1 MTFLSLEAV
10 HRLRDVATWP
20 ELPPDRYVILR
31 PIGRGGMG
39 AVFAARDVRL
49 DREVAV
55 KVSNGVDRASP
66 LDARLEQEARI
77 LASLEHPGIV
87 PIHDAG
93 VLDDGRAF
101 YVMKLVR
108 GETLTTA
115 ASRLDTESAR
125 LAVFERVVE
134 AVGFAHAAGIVHRD
148 IKPGNVMI
156 GAFGEVLVLDWG
168 LARSAATLQPEGR
181 AGTPGFMAPEQ
192 RGGATASGARPT
204 PDLKVRPPVGP
215 AADVYALGALLF
227 WLLTAAAPPD
237 GREAIAAEL
246 RRTAVAPGVRL
257 RAIVSKCLAAD
268 AGDRYPDAAALAGD
282 LARYRADLPVIAHRD
297 TWIER
302 AIRMFATY
310 RTFILLVLA
319 YLVMRAI
326 LAWR

>member
-168 LARSAATLQPEGR
+168 LARSAATLHPEGH

-192 RGGATASGARPT
+192 RGGATA
-204 PDLKVRPPVGP
+204 LGP
-215 AADVYALGALLF
+215 AADIYALGALLF

-246 RRTAVAPGVRL
+246 RRAVGGPGVRL

-282 LARYRADLPVIAHRD
+282 LARYRADLSVIAHRD